1 MSKLSRTLLAIFAI
15 SMPPIAEASVP
26 GIGNF
31 YKVDV
36 HVYRGAQPTAEG
48 FKYLAKLEV
57 KTVLDLRRPGYR
69 SKEEAQL
76 VTALGMHYVNVPM
89 VGLAPPTEAQIRKIL
104 VLLEDTKPGGVFVH
118 CRRGADRTG
127 VVIAAYRIDHDHWN
141 NSRALK
147 EAMSCGMRFF
157 ELPRQNYIRH
167 FQPRPDGQNAQTVN
181 GPSDPGKIQSAS
193 VATTILNPQP

>member
-1 MSKLSRTLLAIFAI
+1 MSKLSRTLLTIFAM
-15 SMPPIAEASVP
+15 SMPPLAEASAP

-31 YKVDV
+31 YKVDE

-48 FKYLAKLEV
+48 FKYLANLGI
-57 KTVLDLRRPGYR
+57 KTVLDLRRPGHH
-69 SKEEAQL
+69 STEEGQL

-89 VGLAPPTEAQIRKIL
+89 VGLTPPTEAQITKIL
-104 VLLEDTKPGGVFVH
+104 ALLEDTGSGGVFVH

-157 ELPRQNYIRH
+157 EVPRQNYIRH
-167 FQPRPDGQNAQTVN
+167 FQPRTYVKSIKTPS
-181 GPSDPGKIQSAS
+181 GPSDPGKVQSTG
-193 VATTILNPQP
+193 VATTF

>member
-1 MSKLSRTLLAIFAI
+1 MSKLSRTLLAVFAI

-31 YKVDV
+31 YKVDE

-48 FKYLAKLEV
+48 FKYLAKLGV

-89 VGLAPPTEAQIRKIL
+89 GL
-104 VLLEDTKPGGVFVH
+104 
-118 CRRGADRTG
+118 TG
-127 VVIAAYRIDHDHWN
+127 SLNGRI
-141 NSRALK
+141 
-147 EAMSCGMRFF
+147 
-157 ELPRQNYIRH
+157 
-167 FQPRPDGQNAQTVN
+167 
-181 GPSDPGKIQSAS
+181 AS
-193 VATTILNPQP
+193 VNYRAGSTLFNGIRC